1 MFSWPKLHF
10 YFDKKVF
17 QISQITCKNCNNYCV
32 INQCCNNDI
41 ILMTWF
47 FWKVHWIIGENSQFF
62 NLSEYFP
69 ACKKHFCCYSL
80 FTFLWMNIS
89 LCISCNLWLFFLRSL
104 HVTKA
109 PTVHVCPD
117 VILLKRYLPKSS
129 FQVQFRW
136 TYGLLAVT

>member
-1 MFSWPKLHF
+1 MMHF
-10 YFDKKVF
+10 YVKEKELDNVRSHDLNYIFICILIKKVF

-62 NLSEYFP
+62 NPSEYFP

-89 LCISCNLWLFFLRSL
+89 LCISCNLWLFFLG
-104 HVTKA
+104 H
-109 PTVHVCPD
+109 CM
-117 VILLKRYLPKSS
+117 LLKHQLFMYAQML
-129 FQVQFRW
+129 
-136 TYGLLAVT
+136 YC

>member
-1 MFSWPKLHF
+1 MMHF
-10 YFDKKVF
+10 YVKEKELDNVRSHDLNYIFSCILVKKVF
-17 QISQITCKNCNNYCV
+17 QISQITCKNCNNFCV

-47 FWKVHWIIGENSQFF
+47 FWKVHGIIGENSQFF

-89 LCISCNLWLFFLRSL
+89 LCISCNL
-104 HVTKA
+104 
-109 PTVHVCPD
+109 
-117 VILLKRYLPKSS
+117 
-129 FQVQFRW
+129 
-136 TYGLLAVT
+136 